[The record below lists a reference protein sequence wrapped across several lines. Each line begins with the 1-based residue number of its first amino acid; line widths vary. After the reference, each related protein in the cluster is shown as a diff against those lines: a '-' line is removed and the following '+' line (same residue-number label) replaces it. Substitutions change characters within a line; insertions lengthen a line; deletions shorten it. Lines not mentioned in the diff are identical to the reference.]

1 MSDKK
6 GASKL
11 KKDYVISIDVGG
23 TKILSCLVST
33 DQKILGRVK
42 EITDITKGNEHL
54 INIIAGSINKLLSG
68 SNIKE
73 DQVKAIA
80 LGVPGTVNP
89 QTGILAEAPNLG
101 IKDFNF
107 KEALQRH
114 FNIPVL
120 LENDVNLWG
129 LGILFHEFKNEA
141 KNMLIVCPGTGIGG
155 ALIFDGKL
163 YRGSSFYAGEIGHML
178 VDEKGKLSG
187 GSKSKSFE
195 QLASRTAIVRSIIKD
210 IKKGKSSNI
219 LEFTK
224 GNKIKS
230 SALSKAVASGDK
242 LVIKHIKGS
251 CKIIGGLLGSLTTL
265 LNVDTIVLGGGVI
278 EAMGDFMLPEIKKA
292 FDKAVLP
299 EIGNE
304 VKMVNTKLG
313 DDAPIYGGIALAKE
327 FLG

>member
-1 MSDKK
+1 MIKK
-6 GASKL
+6 GVNKL
-11 KKDYVISIDVGG
+11 KKEYVISIDVGG
-23 TKILSCLVST
+23 TKILSCLVNT

-42 EITDITKGNEHL
+42 EITDITKGNDHL
-54 INIIAGSINKLLSG
+54 INTIVDSINKLLLR
-68 SNIKE
+68 SNLKE
-73 DQVKAIA
+73 DQIKAIG

-89 QTGILAEAPNLG
+89 ETGILAVAPNLG

-107 KEALQRH
+107 KEALQNH

-129 LGILFHEFKNEA
+129 LGILYHEFNNEA

-155 ALIFDGKL
+155 ALIFDGRI

-178 VDEKGKLSG
+178 VDAKGKLSG

-195 QLASRTAIVRSIIKD
+195 QLASRTAVVKSIIKD
-210 IKKGKSSNI
+210 MKKGKSSNI

-242 LVIKHIKGS
+242 LVLKHVKKS

-299 EIGNE
+299 EIGKE
-304 VKMVNTKLG
+304 VKIVNTTLG

>member
-1 MSDKK
+1 VN
-6 GASKL
+6 KL
-11 KKDYVISIDVGG
+11 KKNYVISIDVGG

-33 DQKILGRVK
+33 DQEILGRVK
-42 EITDITKGNEHL
+42 EITDITKGNDHL
-54 INIIAGSINKLLSG
+54 INIIAASINKLLSEN
-68 SNIKE
+68 NIKE

-89 QTGILAEAPNLG
+89 ETGILADAPNLG

-107 KEALQRH
+107 KKALQKH

-129 LGILFHEFKNEA
+129 LGILHHEFKNEA
-141 KNMLIVCPGTGIGG
+141 KNVLVVCPGTGIGG
-155 ALIFDGKL
+155 ALIFDGRL

-187 GSKSKSFE
+187 GLKSKSFE
-195 QLASRTAIVRSIIKD
+195 QLASRTAIVQHINMD
-210 IKKGKSSNI
+210 MKKGKKSNI

-224 GNKIKS
+224 GKKIKS

-242 LVIKHIKGS
+242 LVIKHVTRS

-299 EIGNE
+299 EIGKS
-304 VKMVNTKLG
+304 VKIVNTTLG
-313 DDAPIYGGIALAKE
+313 DDAPIYGGLALAEE